1 MKTPGIARRDA
12 APARPARSGRTV
24 LRVHVGRLAID
35 GLSRGDERRIT
46 SAMGKRLA
54 ALVDARPGLDW
65 SAVSNVDRVDG
76 GTVPAGATP
85 AELGRHLAT
94 QIFRGLTR

>member
-1 MKTPGIARRDA
+1 
-12 APARPARSGRTV
+12 V
-24 LRVHVGRLAID
+24 VRVHVGRLAVD
-35 GLSRGDERRIT
+35 GLSRGDERRVT

-85 AELGRHLAT
+85 AEIGRHLAT
-94 QIFRGLTR
+94 RIFRGLTR